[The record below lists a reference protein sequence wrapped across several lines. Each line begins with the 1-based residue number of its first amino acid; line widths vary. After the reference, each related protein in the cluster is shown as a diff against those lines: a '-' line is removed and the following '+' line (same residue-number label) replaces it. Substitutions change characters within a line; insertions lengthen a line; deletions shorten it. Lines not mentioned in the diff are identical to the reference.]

1 MKERGDHMQEEL
13 QLPTALIMP
22 LLAEILSLEGT
33 EYQPILK
40 LSYHETMDDFD
51 FCLEVATYTFLCVD
65 DQNNN
70 IMMEL
75 SSPQEQLDKI
85 GEENIVPCE
94 NYQNIISL
102 SDLSLLSFCYLL
114 DHPILIKFHQLLKEV
129 QQSGTFVL
137 TSDICNELYEIMK
150 IYVAE
155 MNILDEKPKVHYRR
169 R

>member
-1 MKERGDHMQEEL
+1 MQEEL

-70 IMMEL
+70 IK
-75 SSPQEQLDKI
+75 STGTI
-85 GEENIVPCE
+85 G
-94 NYQNIISL
+94 
-102 SDLSLLSFCYLL
+102 
-114 DHPILIKFHQLLKEV
+114 
-129 QQSGTFVL
+129 
-137 TSDICNELYEIMK
+137 
-150 IYVAE
+150 
-155 MNILDEKPKVHYRR
+155 
-169 R
+169 